1 MYPVQVC
8 AISFLRFDEIEKNH
22 WLAVSRFDQAFGI
35 EHNVPT
41 CAPEDKPEC
50 SIINID
56 KNVARV
62 DITVLPNKKQSSYD
76 KQTQK
81 ILIGNR
87 VE

>member
-41 CAPEDKPEC
+41 CAPEEKPEC
-50 SIINID
+50 WDN
-56 KNVARV
+56 
-62 DITVLPNKKQSSYD
+62 QY
-76 KQTQK
+76 
-81 ILIGNR
+81 
-87 VE
+87 

>member
-8 AISFLRFDEIEKNH
+8 AICFVRFDEIEKNH
-22 WLAVSRFDQAFGI
+22 RLAVSRFDQAFGI

-41 CAPEDKPEC
+41 CASEDTGML
-50 SIINID
+50 INID
-56 KNVARV
+56 KNLARV
-62 DITVLPNKKQSSYD
+62 DLTVLPNKKQYGYD